1 MSITKRLDEISGTKE
16 KSKSLMEALNKVEAA
31 MNELKGNKKPAAK
44 AKAAKK
50 EEKVEP
56 TKEEA

>member
-16 KSKSLMEALNKVEAA
+16 KSKSLMEALDKVEAA
-31 MNELKGNKKPAAK
+31 MNELKGNKKPAVKATK

-50 EEKVEP
+50 EEVE
-56 TKEEA
+56 E

>member
-16 KSKSLMEALNKVEAA
+16 KSKSLMEALDKVEAA

-44 AKAAKK
+44 ATKAKAAKK
-50 EEKVEP
+50 EEVE
-56 TKEEA
+56 E

>member
-16 KSKSLMEALNKVEAA
+16 KSKSLMEALDKVEAA

-44 AKAAKK
+44 TTKAKAAKK
-50 EEKVEP
+50 EEVE
-56 TKEEA
+56 E